1 MQFNRRNSHFM
12 KMSSS
17 LKFWPLEKILCQISL
32 CFFIQQLIPTKR
44 ILTMK
49 AAGDMSF
56 DLCSFDPKVNNL
68 EEFFKMYVGDIAI
81 SLRTSAEF
89 LHFFICDL

>member
-1 MQFNRRNSHFM
+1 MQLNRRNSHFM

-17 LKFWPLEKILCQISL
+17 LKFWLLRKVLWQIPL

-56 DLCSFDPKVNNL
+56 DLRSFDPKVNNL
-68 EEFFKMYVGDIAI
+68 KEF
-81 SLRTSAEF
+81 
-89 LHFFICDL
+89 